1 MFGFGDVWVFLGYAL
16 TIAATVLCVVWGIL
30 NWNKPKE
37 DEPSEIREEAEWE
50 SHDSDLTDGGAR

>member
-16 TIAATVLCVVWGIL
+16 TLLSVVACVVYGVC

-37 DEPSEIREEAEWE
+37 DITAEIREEAEWE
-50 SHDSDLTDGGAR
+50 RNDPDINEGGEA